1 MEEQSKV
8 RIPKQKRSIDKK
20 DKILAAAYQLF
31 CEAGYYKTTT
41 PEVAKKGGVSIG
53 CLYSYFADKN
63 DLFMAVL
70 DRYDGQFDALRL
82 EALRSLDD
90 RDIPLKDSFRRLLG
104 ELVAIHKASKALNAE
119 MKLLYHSDAAIAARM
134 DARDAKIR
142 AAILSSIKA
151 NKKRLRVKD
160 LEAAAEIAADITGA
174 IVDRIVF
181 GKAALDGDRI
191 LNAGVEALCVY
202 LEIK

>member
-1 MEEQSKV
+1 
-8 RIPKQKRSIDKK
+8 
-20 DKILAAAYQLF
+20 
-31 CEAGYYKTTT
+31 
-41 PEVAKKGGVSIG
+41 
-53 CLYSYFADKN
+53 
-63 DLFMAVL
+63 MAVL